1 MKNCSN
7 FNLCNILKKSSINLS
22 KSKEELF
29 VKKLNSEFNYLSDMY
44 EDSYYPSFLVDK
56 IQLNIRKVVDFIEE
70 GNYSLE
76 GVQEKLDEMT
86 VANNELQNEFYQNE
100 SEIETVARDSIA
112 ITVEEILQYFEI
124 DIDIEEALRERDW

>member
-1 MKNCSN
+1 M
-7 FNLCNILKKSSINLS
+7 
-22 KSKEELF
+22 
-29 VKKLNSEFNYLSDMY
+29 KKLNSEFNYLSDMY

-56 IQLNIRKVVDFIEE
+56 IQLNIRKVVDFLEE
-70 GNYSLE
+70 GKHSIE
-76 GVQEKLDEMT
+76 AVQEKLDEMT
-86 VANNELQNEFYQNE
+86 IAINELEDEFYQNE

>member
-1 MKNCSN
+1 M
-7 FNLCNILKKSSINLS
+7 
-22 KSKEELF
+22 
-29 VKKLNSEFNYLSDMY
+29 KKLDSEFNYLLDMY

-56 IQLNIRKVVDFIEE
+56 IQLNILKVVDFLEE
-70 GNYSLE
+70 GDHSHE
-76 GVQEKLDEMT
+76 AVQEKLDEMT
-86 VANNELQNEFYQNE
+86 LAINELQDEFYQND